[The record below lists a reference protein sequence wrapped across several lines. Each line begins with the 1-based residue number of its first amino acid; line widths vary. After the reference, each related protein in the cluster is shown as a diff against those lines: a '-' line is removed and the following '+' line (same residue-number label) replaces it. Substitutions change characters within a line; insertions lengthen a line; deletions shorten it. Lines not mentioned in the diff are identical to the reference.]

1 MSKMKKQ
8 VVWLL
13 AAMMSMLIVG
23 CANQKG
29 PATQAIASA
38 ETALAA
44 VRDTAQKYV
53 PDQLQA
59 VDAQIASAKD
69 ALAKGDYKGVLAAAP
84 AISTAISGLK
94 DAAQAKEADAQ
105 AAMSKAKDAWSSVS
119 TDDPKMVAA
128 IQSRVDILSK
138 SHHLPKNVSKDALAG
153 AKSGLDSLKSMWS
166 DAQSAAASGDY
177 TTAMSKA
184 QAVKDKATEIMQSL
198 GMTS

>member
-1 MSKMKKQ
+1 MKKQ
-8 VVWLL
+8 FVWLL
-13 AAMMSMLIVG
+13 AAMMSVLIVG

-29 PATQAIASA
+29 PAEQAIAQA
-38 ETALAA
+38 DAALAA

-69 ALAKGDYKGVLAAAP
+69 ALGKGDYKAVLAAAP
-84 AISTAISGLK
+84 AITTAISGLK

-105 AAMSKAKDAWSSVS
+105 AAMSKAKDAWTSIS
-119 TDDPKMVAA
+119 TDTPKMVDA

-138 SHHLPKNVSKDALAG
+138 SHHLPANVSKDALAG

-184 QAVKDKATEIMQSL
+184 QAVKDKASQIMQSL
-198 GMTS
+198 GMSS

>member
-1 MSKMKKQ
+1 MKKQ
-8 VVWLL
+8 FVWLL
-13 AAMMSMLIVG
+13 AAMMSVLIVG

-29 PATQAIASA
+29 PAEQAIAGA

-69 ALAKGDYKGVLAAAP
+69 AFAKGDYKGVLAAAP
-84 AISTAISGLK
+84 AITAAISGLTA
-94 DAAQAKEADAQ
+94 AAQAKEADAQ
-105 AAMSKAKDAWSSVS
+105 AAMSKAKDAWSSIS
-119 TDDPKMVAA
+119 TDTPKMVAA

-138 SHHLPKNVSKDALAG
+138 SHHLPANVSKDALAS
-153 AKSGLDSLKSMWS
+153 AKSGLDSLKSTWS

-177 TTAMSKA
+177 TTALSKA
-184 QAVKDKATEIMQSL
+184 QAVKDKAAEIMHSL
-198 GMTS
+198 GMS

>member
-8 VVWLL
+8 FVWLL
-13 AAMMSMLIVG
+13 AAMMTVLVVG

-29 PATQAIASA
+29 PAQQAIASA

-59 VDAQIASAKD
+59 VEAQLASAKD
-69 ALAKGDYKGVLAAAP
+69 AFAKGDYKGVLTAAP
-84 AISTAISGLK
+84 AISTAISSLK

-105 AAMSKAKDAWSSVS
+105 AQMSKAKDAWSSVS
-119 TDDPKMVAA
+119 TDAPKMVEA

-138 SHHLPKNVSKDALAG
+138 SHHLPANVSKDALAG

-166 DAQSAAASGDY
+166 EAQSAAGSGDY

-184 QAVKDKATEIMQSL
+184 QTVKDKAAEIMHSL
-198 GMTS
+198 GMS

>member
-8 VVWLL
+8 FVWLL
-13 AAMMSMLIVG
+13 AAMMAMLVVG

-29 PATQAIASA
+29 PAEQAIASA
-38 ETALAA
+38 ETALAQ
-44 VRDTAQKYV
+44 VRDVAQKYV

-69 ALAKGDYKGVLAAAP
+69 AFAKGDYKGVLAAAP
-84 AISTAISGLK
+84 AITAAIGSLK
-94 DAAQAKEADAQ
+94 DAAQAKDADAQ
-105 AAMSKAKDAWSSVS
+105 AALSKAKDDWGSVS
-119 TDDPKMVAA
+119 TDVPKMVDA

-138 SHHLPKNVSKDALAG
+138 SHHLPANVSKDALAG

-166 DAQSAAASGDY
+166 DASSAASSGDY
-177 TTAMSKA
+177 TGAMSKA
-184 QAVKDKATEIMQSL
+184 QAVKDKAADIMKSL